1 MINRFELASVH
12 VTFAIGAFFAFALVY
27 VLLGRQNNILPR
39 DQGREFAVNGKLSA
53 GKARGAGLIFIP
65 VFILAALMFDE
76 MYPEKVVYL
85 ALLAIEMIT
94 GFLDDSAKVPWGEL
108 KKGLLDLA
116 VAIVAAVT
124 YVFYNGSRILMP
136 IFRLEV
142 DLHPVLY
149 VILAVVLIWISI
161 NAANCTDG
169 VDGLS
174 GTLTMVTLGSFL
186 VLDTGRGDM
195 RYEIILFI
203 AVLLAYQWY
212 NASPSILM
220 MGDAGSRAMGFFIAI
235 IAMKSECP
243 FMYILL
249 ALMMILDG
257 CLGLLKVS
265 FIRYLHLKNF
275 MADIRTP
282 LHDHARKLSGWSDAQ
297 TVYRFAIIQ
306 FMVSLIALYLAK

>member
-1 MINRFELASVH
+1 MFNRIELVSVH
-12 VTFAIGAFFAFALVY
+12 VTYAIGAFFAFALVY
-27 VLLGRQNNILPR
+27 ILLGKHNDILPR
-39 DQGREFAVNGKLSA
+39 DQGREFAVNGQLSA
-53 GKARGAGLIFIP
+53 GKARGAGLIFVP
-65 VFILAALMFDE
+65 VFILAALMFDQ
-76 MYPEKVVYL
+76 MYLEKAIYL
-85 ALLAIEMIT
+85 ALLAVEMLT
-94 GFLDDSAKVPWGEL
+94 GYLDDSAKVPWGEL

-116 VAIVAAVT
+116 VAIVAAAT
-124 YVFYNGSRILMP
+124 YVFYNGSRILLP
-136 IFRLEV
+136 VFRLEII
-142 DLHPVLY
+142 LHPVVY

-161 NAANCTDG
+161 NATNCTDG

-174 GTLTMVTLGSFL
+174 GTLTIVTLGSFL

-195 RYEIILFI
+195 NYEIILFI
-203 AVLLAYQWY
+203 TALLAYQWY
-212 NASPSILM
+212 NASPSVLM
-220 MGDAGSRAMGFFIAI
+220 MGDAGSRAMGFFIAV

-243 FMYILL
+243 FMYIPL

-282 LHDHARKLSGWSDAQ
+282 LHDHARKLAGWSDAQ

-306 FMVSLIALYLAK
+306 FMVSVVILYLAR